1 MATTEDAAA
10 AAISPPANAISEEEV
25 SALLE
30 KNQSDGVRPYD
41 FTAQRINRTQLPML
55 EIVAKSFAD
64 RIGAS
69 LSGLL
74 GRDALVQFTALDTAK
89 AGDLQAALP
98 VPASLAIVRLKPLP
112 GSAFVT
118 VEPTLLLALLD
129 GFFGGSGR
137 ATSDVSAAIAPAA
150 QRFLALMLR
159 SFAADWTAAWTPVAP
174 LELELLK
181 QETNPRLMRLGGPQ
195 DAMLVLKFSV
205 EFGARSGRID
215 WLLPENMLA
224 SIREAL
230 ASDGGNAPVPRK
242 HEAWGPSLGQGL
254 QEAEVE
260 TRAILAQA
268 QISLRDLVRLTPG
281 DVIPIDAPQHVTLL
295 AGEVPLYRGRFGVS
309 QGRNALKIIP
319 GGAA

>member
-118 VEPTLLLALLD
+118 VDPGHLLLVLLD
-129 GFFGGSGR
+129 GFFGGIRAARPMIRIGR
-137 ATSDVSAAIAPAA
+137 GCACRVALS
-150 QRFLALMLR
+150 LALILR
-159 SFAADWTAAWTPVAP
+159 NFAVGTGLPPGHAGGCRWNWKS
-174 LELELLK
+174 LK
-181 QETNPRLMRLGGPQ
+181 QETNPRLMNLGRSAGR
-195 DAMLVLKFSV
+195 DVGAEILTV
-205 EFGARSGRID
+205 EFGTRSGRID
-215 WLLPENMLA
+215 WLIPEKRWWSFDSRDIDRLKPPKP
-224 SIREAL
+224 
-230 ASDGGNAPVPRK
+230 PVRRK
-242 HEAWGPSLGQGL
+242 QARPGRLSLGSGS
-254 QEAEVE
+254 A
-260 TRAILAQA
+260 RCGSWRPARCWRRPRSAWA
-268 QISLRDLVRLTPG
+268 SWC
-281 DVIPIDAPQHVTLL
+281 A
-295 AGEVPLYRGRFGVS
+295 
-309 QGRNALKIIP
+309 
-319 GGAA
+319 